1 MYPVTDLVILS
12 PHSRLRNIS
21 MKHYS
26 VRLLPL
32 LSLLLLAGLSAE
44 EDNQSESALKFVPLT
59 TSTPLAGTG
68 IGGSCL
74 NGVQT
79 KYRYQA
85 F

>member
-12 PHSRLRNIS
+12 PHSRPRNIS

-26 VRLLPL
+26 VKLLPL
-32 LSLLLLAGLSAE
+32 LSLLLLADLSAE
-44 EDNQSESALKFVPLT
+44 EDNQSEPALKFVPLI

-68 IGGSCL
+68 IGRGCL

-79 KYRYQA
+79 EYRYQA